1 MKRHGMGM
9 RFQATRRSIVAIV
22 GAMVLVLA
30 VGGYALARSGGF
42 LDAATLTSTTQPS
55 AVQQATP
62 AAVVGGQDEAGET
75 PEAAEVGE
83 ATEATE
89 VGDAPEANEATE
101 VDRPDAPGSDHDAAD
116 GDHDSGDHDSGDHD
130 SGDHDAPE
138 AADSEHDGD

>member
-42 LDAATLTSTTQPS
+42 LDPATLTSTTQPP

-62 AAVVGGQDEAGET
+62 ATVVSGQDEAGET
-75 PEAAEVGE
+75 PEAAEVGEATE

-101 VDRPDAPGSDHDAAD
+101 VDRPDAADSDHEAAD
-116 GDHDSGDHDSGDHD
+116 SDHDSGE
-130 SGDHDAPE
+130 HDAPE
-138 AADSEHDGD
+138 AADGEHDGD

>member
-1 MKRHGMGM
+1 MKRHGTGM

-62 AAVVGGQDEAGET
+62 ATVVGGQDEAGET

-83 ATEATE
+83 ATEA
-89 VGDAPEANEATE
+89 NEATE
-101 VDRPDAPGSDHDAAD
+101 VDRPDAADSDHEAAD
-116 GDHDSGDHDSGDHD
+116 GDHDGER
-130 SGDHDAPE
+130 DAPE